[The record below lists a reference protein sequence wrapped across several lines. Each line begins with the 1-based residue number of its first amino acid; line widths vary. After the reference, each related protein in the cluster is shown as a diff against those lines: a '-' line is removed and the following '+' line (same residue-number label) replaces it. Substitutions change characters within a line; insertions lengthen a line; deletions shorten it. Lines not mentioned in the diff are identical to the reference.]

1 MRSFVNKA
9 EAIVGQ
15 QGRFRIPLQRPLLP
29 DEMLKIVTRGYQLEG
44 TFQLAKKRL
53 ARRSKAAA

>member
-15 QGRFRIPLQRPLLP
+15 QGRFRVPLQRPLLP
-29 DEMLKIVTRGYQLEG
+29 DEMLKIVARGADKED
-44 TFQLAKKRL
+44 
-53 ARRSKAAA
+53 KAAA